1 MQRSPTSFWGP
12 LDSAPF
18 LLVLVSGL
26 QHFVAATTLLTYPL
40 LLGRAAGASPETTA
54 SLISLTLLAAGAAT
68 LLQAYRVGPI
78 GSGFLCWPT
87 ATILYLVPSLAAAK
101 VGGLPLALGMTLAA
115 GLIEIGLAP
124 LMRRLR
130 PVFPPEIA
138 GIVVMLV
145 GIASGAIG
153 VRMMASPETAGDTGI
168 SPIAVALV
176 ALAIMTALNVWG
188 KGALRIGCVL
198 VGSAAGVL
206 ASVRIGTGAAAGI
219 GVDAAAA
226 AAPPVAALAG
236 PLFAWP
242 DASHLGWSFDAAL
255 LVPFAI
261 GALAATIKTAGNVV
275 ILQRACDPKWVRA
288 DMRSV
293 SGGVLADGLGTVLSA
308 GIGGIGMNSAS
319 AAAGMAA
326 ATGMHSRRVAM
337 VIAVVCVLLG
347 LSPMLGMLM
356 LKMPPGVL
364 GATLVFSAAFMIVNG
379 VQIIASRLLDARRT
393 FVIGLGLLAGLSV
406 ELAPAMIEAL
416 PPGARA
422 MIGTPLVFGTLVALG
437 MNLIFRIG
445 VKRSGQFRLEPRVRD
460 TTEVDARIHELGSLW
475 GARRDVIERV
485 AFGVAQAAE
494 ILCDGAGT
502 DGPID
507 VNASF
512 DEFNVR
518 VRMSW
523 EGPPIEFPDRR
534 PSADEIIAS
543 DVGARNL
550 AGFMLKRVADRV
562 SCVERAGRSTLVLH
576 FDH

>member
-1 MQRSPTSFWGP
+1 MPRSPTSFWGP

-18 LLVLVSGL
+18 VLVLVSGL

-40 LLGRAAGASPETTA
+40 LLGRAAEASPETIA

-68 LLQAYRVGPI
+68 LLQAHRIGPI

-101 VGGLPLALGMTLAA
+101 IGGLPLALGMTLTA

-153 VRMMASPETAGDTGI
+153 VRMMATPEAVAGTGI

-198 VGSAAGVL
+198 VGSAVGVL
-206 ASVRIGTGAAAGI
+206 ASVRIGTGAGTDAVASAASSG
-219 GVDAAAA
+219 AAA
-226 AAPPVAALAG
+226 LSG

-337 VIAVVCVLLG
+337 VIAVVCILLG

-356 LKMPPGVL
+356 LKIPAGVL

-422 MIGTPLVFGTLVALG
+422 MFGTPLVFGTLVALL
-437 MNLIFRIG
+437 MNLVFRIG
-445 VKRSGQFRLEPRVRD
+445 VKRSGQFRIEPRVRD
-460 TTEVDARIHELGSLW
+460 TAAVEARIHELGALW

-485 AFGVAQAAE
+485 GFGVAQAAE
-494 ILCDGAGT
+494 ILCDGGAGT

-543 DVGARNL
+543 DEAARNL
-550 AGFMLKRVADRV
+550 AGFLLKRVADRV

>member
-1 MQRSPTSFWGP
+1 MERSPTAFWGP

-18 LLVLVSGL
+18 VLVLVSGL
-26 QHFVAATTLLTYPL
+26 QHFVAATTLLTYPV

-68 LLQAYRVGPI
+68 LLQVYRMGPI
-78 GSGFLCWPT
+78 GSGYLCWPT

-101 VGGLPLALGMTLAA
+101 IGGLQLALGMMLVA
-115 GLIEIGLAP
+115 GLIEMGLAP

-145 GIASGAIG
+145 GITSGAIG
-153 VRMMASPETAGDTGI
+153 VRMMASAEAAHGAAI
-168 SPIAVALV
+168 SPMAVALL

-206 ASVRIGTGAAAGI
+206 ASVRIGIAADVSAS
-219 GVDAAAA
+219 
-226 AAPPVAALAG
+226 AAPSDVASAV

-242 DASHLGWSFDAAL
+242 DASHLGWSFDIAL

-337 VIAVVCVLLG
+337 VIAVVCMLLG

-356 LKMPPGVL
+356 LKIPPGVL

-406 ELAPAMIEAL
+406 ELVPAMIEAL

-422 MIGTPLVFGTLVALG
+422 MFGTPLVFGTLTALS

-445 VKRSGQFRLEPRVRD
+445 VKRSGRFRIESHVRD
-460 TTEVDARIHELGSLW
+460 TANVEVRVHELGSLW

-494 ILCDGAGT
+494 ILSDDAGT

-507 VNASF
+507 VQASF

-543 DVGARNL
+543 DEAARKL
-550 AGFMLKRVADRV
+550 AGFLLKRVADRV
-562 SCVERAGRSTLVLH
+562 SCVERAGRSTLVLN